1 MKITATA
8 TLNNG
13 GKVELRKY
21 NDAYKLTGR
30 MPHKKTQAIV
40 FSKEAMAFFFSA
52 YCELE
57 NIGGKK

>member
-8 TLNNG
+8 TLSSG
-13 GKVELRKY
+13 AKVELRKY

-30 MPHKKTQAIV
+30 MPHKKKQMIV
-40 FSKEAMAFFFSA
+40 FSKEAMDFFLRA

-57 NIGGKK
+57 K

>member
-13 GKVELRKY
+13 AKVELRKFNKGY
-21 NDAYKLTGR
+21 GLSGR
-30 MPHKKTQAIV
+30 MPHKKTKMIL